1 MFRRAKLVLDD
12 RQYVSQQNAPEE
24 EFLLIKI
31 CLLYLVYVYVRVASL
46 P

>member
-1 MFRRAKLVLDD
+1 MLDD